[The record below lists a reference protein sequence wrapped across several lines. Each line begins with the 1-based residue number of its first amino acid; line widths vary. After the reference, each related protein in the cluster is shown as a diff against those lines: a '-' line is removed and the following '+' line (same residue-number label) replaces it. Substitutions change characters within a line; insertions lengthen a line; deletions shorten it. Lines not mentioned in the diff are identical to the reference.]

1 MNLSRNESTDK
12 APRGGNAAAGGVGII
27 LALVLAFLV
36 VGILALALW
45 PKRPEKVEPVPQT
58 LLPVAVQEVMRT
70 NLEERVVLTGRVE
83 AEKDV
88 RLAVDDNGRIL
99 WLGADKGDRV
109 HQGQLLLRLDDTVE
123 TAGVA
128 RAEVSLR
135 QAAED
140 LDRWTAMQQAG
151 AVSVQDFENVKN
163 RRDLARIALEE
174 ARGLLAKR
182 QVRSPVDGVINE
194 RLAEIGEMAMPGKP
208 AFQVVKTDT
217 VKVVVDIPERDVAAM
232 RAGMPLAF
240 TVDAIEAAAFTGA
253 VVFVATAADAASLT
267 FRLEIRADNPEG
279 RLKPG
284 MIARIGVSRG
294 GIRDAAVVPL
304 QALIPDQGQYVAYVE
319 TDGRAVCRIV
329 KLAAV
334 VDTLA
339 VVQEGLQPGDR
350 VIVAGHRLVTD
361 GASVRV
367 MP

>member
-12 APRGGNAAAGGVGII
+12 APRGGNAASGGVGIV
-27 LALVLAFLV
+27 LALVLALLV
-36 VGILALALW
+36 AGILALALW
-45 PKRPEKVEPVPQT
+45 PQRQEKAEPVPRT
-58 LLPVAVQEVMRT
+58 LLPVTVQEVART
-70 NLEERVVLTGRVE
+70 NLEERVVFTGRVE
-83 AEKDV
+83 AEKDL

-99 WLGADKGDRV
+99 WIGAEKGDLVR
-109 HQGQLLLRLDDTVE
+109 QGQLLLRLDDAVE

-128 RAEVSLR
+128 RAEISLR
-135 QAAED
+135 QAEED
-140 LDRWTAMQQAG
+140 MTRWSAMQQAG

-163 RRDLARIALEE
+163 RRDLARITLEE

-208 AFQVVKTDT
+208 AFQVVKTDA
-217 VKVVVDIPERDVAAM
+217 VKVAVDIPERDVASM
-232 RAGMPLAF
+232 RVGMPVSF
-240 TVDAIEAAAFTGA
+240 TVDAIAEAVFTGA

-267 FRLEIRADNPEG
+267 YRLEMRVENAAG

-284 MIARIGVSRG
+284 MIARVGLSRG
-294 GIRDAAVVPL
+294 GLRDAAVVPL

-319 TDGRAVCRIV
+319 TDGRAVRRIV

-339 VVQEGLQPGDR
+339 VVREGLQPGDR
-350 VIVAGHRLVTD
+350 VIVAGQRLVTD
-361 GASVRV
+361 GAGVRV
-367 MP
+367 AP